1 MTMLSILGTWL
12 MTLAAACCMTPGLL
26 QKASGVTS
34 VPFLEDAGSWGWSS
48 VGSYWAIRNRLDQ
61 HANRKKAC
69 LRPCGF
75 VFHFL

>member
-48 VGSYWAIRNRLDQ
+48 VGSYGQSETDLTNTPTG
-61 HANRKKAC
+61 KK
-69 LRPCGF
+69 R
-75 VFHFL
+75 V